1 MAPIW
6 NLRLYIIWLVFAKL
20 REYGRRLGNFQ
31 ALFTTPLSSPLH
43 LQPLTGSSTA
53 MATQTFLERD
63 DFRPPITWVSIVSSH
78 FVKGE
83 RYIDEVDRVFRSTPK
98 PRSRLPQARKTHP
111 RMERYKE
118 QVPFNIHISSRY
130 QEQVLPSKIHTSS
143 ALSPISIVRWTLS
156 LNQFI
161 TSRAKKR
168 LGCRHSP

>member
-1 MAPIW
+1 
-6 NLRLYIIWLVFAKL
+6 VFAKL

-31 ALFTTPLSSPLH
+31 ALFTTPLSSPLR
-43 LQPLTGSSTA
+43 LQPLTESSTA
-53 MATQTFLERD
+53 TATQTFLERD
-63 DFRPPITWVSIVSSH
+63 DFPPPITWVSIVSSH